1 MLAGLQGCCFTTRLW
16 QDDGAESPEPSEE
29 LVVER
34 SEERE
39 LAAECRLDDDALWV
53 RASDGSD
60 RQGGSHWRLVA
71 GQQPATA
78 SELAAAT
85 ALLAEPTLRVEL
97 VRDHEQGHL
106 TYSSAQVMLTGVPVP
121 AALGVAVDPASLP
134 GELRQRLDAA
144 VASRPGFAFEVQRGA
159 GESPLLRRCRD
170 RLVGLDLRPLAGD
183 PVPPALVVLGAVFLD
198 RDGKPWSPPVAPDA
212 AVAGEVA
219 APDEVPDEAAVA
231 ARLAGVQAVVRAS
244 DGTGERTFVL
254 ELDRVWVWSALRQ
267 QPDGRAQ
274 HVSRWV
280 GADAAT
286 GPPVAAAAWRGQLL
300 LRERDL
306 GWHRPG
312 SVDHDSDAFWTRLA
326 LTPLA
331 LAGDVLV
338 GWALSCLGVPVCGCA
353 DDDDDEQERRR
364 EQQRQQARRR

>member
-1 MLAGLQGCCFTTRLW
+1 VLLASLQGCCFTTRLW
-16 QDDGAESPEPSEE
+16 QDDAESPEPSEE

-34 SEERE
+34 SDERE
-39 LAAECRLDDDALWV
+39 LTAECRLDDDALWV

-71 GQQPATA
+71 GQQPATV

-144 VASRPGFAFEVQRGA
+144 VAGRPGFAFDVERGA
-159 GESPLLRRCRD
+159 GTPLLRRCRD
-170 RLVGLDLRPLAGD
+170 RLQGLDLRPLAGD
-183 PVPPALVVLGAVFLD
+183 PAPPALVVLAAVFLD
-198 RDGKPWSPPVAPDA
+198 RDGRPWSPPDA
-212 AVAGEVA
+212 ADA
-219 APDEVPDEAAVA
+219 AEPEPNAALDEAAIA

-254 ELDRVWVWSALRQ
+254 ELDRVWVWSALRR

-274 HVSRWV
+274 HLSRWV
-280 GADAAT
+280 GADAAA
-286 GPPVAAAAWRGQLL
+286 GQPVAAAAAWRGQLL

-312 SVDHDSDAFWTRLA
+312 AVDHDSDAFWTRLA

-338 GWALSCLGVPVCGCA
+338 GWALSCLGVPVCGC